1 MSTQRMQIILSI
13 NTCNWWIKW
22 FFVLNRWF
30 YLLILVIKKI
40 IGFFMFFNNALDWK
54 IIYIYIY
61 DASETTYIIG
71 RLICSFSHNIISCF
85 GSFHSLRPSP
95 LPKKKRKNPDE
106 DNGVGRFFSF
116 PINAFFCRLY
126 NGIDMMILFYNGWT
140 CWETSMV
147 GLENFLLLWTSQVF

>member
-1 MSTQRMQIILSI
+1 MFSNDKAVRIIITLF
-13 NTCNWWIKW
+13 TYQKKMAWI
-22 FFVLNRWF
+22 
-30 YLLILVIKKI
+30 IIII
-40 IGFFMFFNNALDWK
+40 IGWFKKKTFKYYYLEINSR
-54 IIYIYIY
+54 

-95 LPKKKRKNPDE
+95 LPKKKKKDPDE

-116 PINAFFCRLY
+116 PINAFFSRLY

-147 GLENFLLLWTSQVF
+147 GLENFLPLWTSLVF